1 MSAPTTAPRVCRGID
16 EFRAALAE
24 RLGAAQEQ
32 STQEQSAPEQAAQG
46 PTSQEQASLGLVP
59 TMGALHEGHGHL
71 VRLARQE
78 NSVVAVSVFVNP
90 LQFGPDEDFERYPR
104 TLEADVELL
113 ARFGA
118 DLVFAPSVAEMY
130 PDGEPLVRVTSG
142 RLGSVLDGASRPGH
156 FDGALTVVNKLLNI
170 TAPPV
175 PAAFRAYFGE
185 KDAQQLLLVR
195 RMVADFDLPVTVR
208 AVPIARDDDGLAL
221 SSRNRYLDAAQ
232 RRSAL
237 VLPRTLRALAA
248 GELDLDAARRRID
261 TERIDTEHLDTERL
275 DTGRTDTEGTGTGDL
290 DAEDR
295 VRLDYLVVVDPRTL
309 EPVEPAPGAL
319 ALAAAHV
326 GSTRLIDNLML

>member
-1 MSAPTTAPRVCRGID
+1 MRG
-16 EFRAALAE
+16 RASPE
-24 RLGAAQEQ
+24 R
-32 STQEQSAPEQAAQG
+32 
-46 PTSQEQASLGLVP
+46 ASLGLVP

-78 NSVVAVSVFVNP
+78 NTVVAVSVFVNP
-90 LQFGPDEDFERYPR
+90 LQFGPDEDLERYPR
-104 TLEADVELL
+104 TLAADFELL
-113 ARFGA
+113 ARCGA
-118 DLVFAPSVAEMY
+118 DLVFAPPVEEMY
-130 PDGEPLVRVTSG
+130 PDGEPLVRVTAG

-170 TAPPV
+170 TAPPT

-208 AVPIARDDDGLAL
+208 GVPIVRDDDGLAL
-221 SSRNRYLDAAQ
+221 SSRNRYLDTAS
-232 RRSAL
+232 RRCAL

-248 GELDLDAARRRID
+248 GELDLAAAR
-261 TERIDTEHLDTERL
+261 ERV
-275 DTGRTDTEGTGTGDL
+275 
-290 DAEDR
+290 DAEDG

-319 ALAAAHV
+319 ALVAARV
-326 GSTRLIDNLML
+326 GGTRLIDNLVL